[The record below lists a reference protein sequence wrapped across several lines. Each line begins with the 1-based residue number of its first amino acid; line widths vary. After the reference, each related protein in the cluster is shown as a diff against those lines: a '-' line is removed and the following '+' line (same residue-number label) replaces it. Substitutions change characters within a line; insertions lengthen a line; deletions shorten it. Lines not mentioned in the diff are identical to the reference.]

1 MVICILTSVQLVVLF
16 QFMTCAPPRDLLSTK
31 SWPRQMLA
39 ELSCSPNV
47 SHKQTDMDRI
57 YKNKRPALVFSQT
70 TQKIQIKI
78 LTSNKLRK
86 TRTTSKGQVVS
97 AALFSRRTPDTWSK
111 LVHIAKVQHKRMGSA
126 GWHVVISEDTQT
138 EFLPS
143 LP

>member
-1 MVICILTSVQLVVLF
+1 MYFDFSPTGCFVSIY
-16 QFMTCAPPRDLLSTK
+16 DL
-31 SWPRQMLA
+31 
-39 ELSCSPNV
+39 CSPKKFTFYTVMTKTNV
-47 SHKQTDMDRI
+47 ARALVFSKRTSHTNRDVDV

-78 LTSNKLRK
+78 LTSNKPRM
-86 TRTTSKGQVVS
+86 TRTTSKIQVVS
-97 AALFSRRTPDTWSK
+97 AAPFSRRTPDTWSK